1 VKNAIILKGKPF
13 DWEAAKSSMEN
24 AVSEDG
30 TPNFL
35 AAMGADPGV
44 MKCPNCGIFLWR
56 EGEFVECP
64 DCGEQF
70 STMRN

>member
-1 VKNAIILKGKPF
+1 MKSPIILKGKAF
-13 DWEAAKSSMEN
+13 DWEAAAPKASN
-24 AVSEDG
+24 AVDDKGEV
-30 TPNFL
+30 NWRN
-35 AAMGADPGV
+35 AMAADPGV

-56 EGEFVECP
+56 EGELVECP